1 MTSPA
6 VKTVAQ
12 KPAPARA
19 SSWSDYD
26 PYFPSTK
33 TSSGPQRVT
42 IASGLN
48 RSNSPYFPSLP
59 RATRG

>member
-1 MTSPA
+1 MTSPTA
-6 VKTVAQ
+6 KPVAQ
-12 KPAPARA
+12 KPAPASS

-33 TSSGPQRVT
+33 ASSGPKGVT
-42 IASGLN
+42 IASALN
-48 RSNSPYFPSLP
+48 RSNSPHFPSLP